1 MYVKILSTSLVTH
14 GSRGHG
20 GTQADVI
27 ALNPHFTG
35 EICRKLCFHSEMD
48 HIFSVHIMQEK
59 LEIKATIL
67 DLCLS

>member
-1 MYVKILSTSLVTH
+1 MQVLRIWLYVKILSTSLVTH

-35 EICRKLCFHSEMD
+35 EICRKLCFHSENGSY
-48 HIFSVHIMQEK
+48 IFGPHHAGKIGN
-59 LEIKATIL
+59 
-67 DLCLS
+67 